1 MVSLHPRKIV
11 VHNMFYTMKNKMS
24 FIRFSFSRFIFL
36 LLFKV
41 FKVLFHMII
50 HFQGFQGQAVVIQ
63 GFQGFQGFQ
72 GPADTLGKDDII
84 PLILSNEFKET
95 L

>member
-1 MVSLHPRKIV
+1 
-11 VHNMFYTMKNKMS
+11 
-24 FIRFSFSRFIFL
+24 
-36 LLFKV
+36 
-41 FKVLFHMII
+41 MII

-72 GPADTLGKDDII
+72 GPADTLFV
-84 PLILSNEFKET
+84 LIFVIAAVDSVLRSIFVCELCFC